1 MEKKEE
7 EMKSKWGMG
16 NIPLAVGIWF
26 RHPKYKINSPDFFFI
41 IRNAGISPTAFWLNC
56 FLRESKLCS
65 FSKLLS
71 PESHLV

>member
-26 RHPKYKINSPDFFFI
+26 RHPKYKINSPDFFF
-41 IRNAGISPTAFWLNC
+41 
-56 FLRESKLCS
+56 
-65 FSKLLS
+65 LLS
-71 PESHLV
+71 GMQESVLLLSG